1 MQSVG
6 KATDLFFFSP
16 LGLWFLDSFTHWNSV
31 TSVDCLVRKK
41 AQKQQRWSSCAWIF
55 LQRWW
60 ISSFQLSPTFFKT
73 ALCSYPSLNG
83 ASNFPSHVH
92 LLSFIPPDFADADEA
107 LSFLTSCL
115 AFRVSSQVVL
125 HRQLPACLYFTFSW
139 PCLRMYV
146 FLLSWALCNSW
157 EKKKTLMET

>member
-6 KATDLFFFSP
+6 KATDLFFFPPRS
-16 LGLWFLDSFTHWNSV
+16 LVSRFLHSLELCH
-31 TSVDCLVRKK
+31 VRRLFSQEK
-41 AQKQQRWSSCAWIF
+41 S
-55 LQRWW
+55 
-60 ISSFQLSPTFFKT
+60 TKT
-73 ALCSYPSLNG
+73 ATVIKLCVDLFTTLVNFLFPAFSYVLKTASCSYPSLNG

-125 HRQLPACLYFTFSW
+125 HRQLPACLYFTFSL
-139 PCLRMYV
+139 PCL
-146 FLLSWALCNSW
+146 
-157 EKKKTLMET
+157 